1 MLNRFREKL
10 VPITTLIGN
19 NFGSLGLSPTYW
31 SMIAFAFAILSS
43 IFFGIST
50 FLSEQGIVFPSQIIA
65 SIMLL
70 ISGFF
75 DIVDGSV
82 ARVSKRASS
91 RGAFLDS
98 NFDKISEAL
107 IFIGIAIGGLSSPIL
122 AMIALSTSILV
133 SYLRARAESL
143 GIELKGVGIGER
155 AERLLI
161 LSICGFI
168 PISGSIQWGI
178 IIIII
183 LSSFSF
189 IQRFWFVLKRI

>member
-10 VPITTLIGN
+10 IPITTLIGN
-19 NFGSLGLSPTYW
+19 NFGSLGLSPTFW
-31 SMIAFAFAILSS
+31 SMIGFAFAILSS
-43 IFFGIST
+43 IFFGLT
-50 FLSEQGIVFPSQIIA
+50 NFLNQQGIEFPSQIFA
-65 SIMLL
+65 SILLL

-82 ARVSKRASS
+82 ARVMKKSTTK
-91 RGAFLDS
+91 GAFLDS

-107 IFIGIAIGGLSSPIL
+107 IFIGIAIGGLSNPIL

-143 GIELKGVGIGER
+143 DIELKGVGIGER

-168 PISGSIQWGI
+168 PISESIQWGV
-178 IIIII
+178 IIII
-183 LSSFSF
+183 LISGFSF
-189 IQRFWFVLKRI
+189 LQRFRYVLKRI

>member
-1 MLNRFREKL
+1 MLNRFREKIT
-10 VPITTLIGN
+10 PITTRIGN
-19 NFGSLGLSPTYW
+19 NFGSLGLSPTFW
-31 SMIAFAFAILSS
+31 SMIGFAFAILST
-43 IFFGIST
+43 IFFGLT
-50 FLSEQGIVFPSQIIA
+50 NFLNQQGLEFPWQVIA

-82 ARVSKRASS
+82 ARVMKKTTT

-98 NFDKISEAL
+98 NFDKVSEAL
-107 IFIGIAIGGLSSPIL
+107 ILIAIAIGGLSNPIL

-143 GIELKGVGIGER
+143 GIELKGIGVGER

-161 LSICGFI
+161 LAICGLI

-178 IIIII
+178 IIIILI
-183 LSSFSF
+183 SAFSF
-189 IQRFWFVLKRI
+189 IQRLIYVLKRI

>member
-19 NFGSLGLSPTYW
+19 NFGSLGLSPTFW

-43 IFFGIST
+43 IFFGLSN
-50 FLSEQGIVFPSQIIA
+50 FLSEQGIVFPSQIFA

-82 ARVSKRASS
+82 ARVSKRSTS

-133 SYLRARAESL
+133 SYIRARAESL

-155 AERLLI
+155 VERLLI
-161 LSICGFI
+161 LSICGLI

>member
-1 MLNRFREKL
+1 MLNRFREKIT
-10 VPITTLIGN
+10 PITTRIGN
-19 NFGSLGLSPTYW
+19 NFGSLGLSPTFW
-31 SMIAFAFAILSS
+31 SMIGFAFAILSS
-43 IFFGIST
+43 IFFGLT
-50 FLSEQGIVFPSQIIA
+50 NFLNQQGLEFPWQVIA

-82 ARVSKRASS
+82 ARVMKKTTP

-98 NFDKISEAL
+98 NFDKVSEAL
-107 IFIGIAIGGLSSPIL
+107 IFIAIAIGGLSNPIL

-143 GIELKGVGIGER
+143 GIELKGIGVGER

-161 LSICGFI
+161 LAICGLI
-168 PISGSIQWGI
+168 PISGSIQWGV
-178 IIIII
+178 IIII
-183 LSSFSF
+183 LISAFSF
-189 IQRFWFVLKRI
+189 IQRFMYVLKRI

>member
-10 VPITTLIGN
+10 IPITTLIGN
-19 NFGSLGLSPTYW
+19 NFGSLGLSPTLW
-31 SMIAFAFAILSS
+31 SMIGFAFAILSS
-43 IFFGIST
+43 IFFG
-50 FLSEQGIVFPSQIIA
+50 LSNFFNQQGIEFPSQIFA
-65 SIMLL
+65 SILLL

-82 ARVSKRASS
+82 ARVMKKSTTK
-91 RGAFLDS
+91 GAFLDS
-98 NFDKISEAL
+98 NFDKVSEAL
-107 IFIGIAIGGLSSPIL
+107 IFIGIAIGGLSNPIL

-168 PISGSIQWGI
+168 PISESIQWGV
-178 IIIII
+178 IIII
-183 LSSFSF
+183 LISGFSF
-189 IQRFWFVLKRI
+189 LQRFRYVLKRL

>member
-1 MLNRFREKL
+1 MLNRFREKIT
-10 VPITTLIGN
+10 PITTRIGN
-19 NFGSLGLSPTYW
+19 NFGSLGLSPTFW
-31 SMIAFAFAILSS
+31 SMIGFAFAILSS
-43 IFFGIST
+43 IFFGLT
-50 FLSEQGIVFPSQIIA
+50 NFLNQQGLEFPWQVIA

-82 ARVSKRASS
+82 ARVMKKTTT

-98 NFDKISEAL
+98 NLDKVSEAI
-107 IFIGIAIGGLSSPIL
+107 IFIAIAIGGLSNPIL
-122 AMIALSTSILV
+122 AMIALSTSLLV

-143 GIELKGVGIGER
+143 GIELKGVGVGER

-161 LSICGFI
+161 LAICGLI

-178 IIIII
+178 IIIILI
-183 LSSFSF
+183 SAFSF
-189 IQRFWFVLKRI
+189 IQRSMYVLKRI

>member
-1 MLNRFREKL
+1 LFNRFREKL
-10 VPITTLIGN
+10 IPLTTLIGN
-19 NFGSLGLSPTYW
+19 SFGSLGLSPTFW
-31 SMIAFAFAILSS
+31 SMTGFAFAILSS
-43 IFFGIST
+43 ILYGIT
-50 FLSEQGIVFPSQIIA
+50 NFLNQQDIEFPSQIFA

-82 ARVSKRASS
+82 AWVLKRSTAK
-91 RGAFLDS
+91 GAFLDS

-107 IFIGIAIGGLSSPIL
+107 IFIGIAIGGLSNPVI
-122 AMIALSTSILV
+122 AMIALSLSILV

-161 LSICGFI
+161 LAICGLI
-168 PISGSIQWGI
+168 PISESIQWGI
-178 IIIII
+178 IIIILI
-183 LSSFSF
+183 SGYSF
-189 IQRFWFVLKRI
+189 IQRFRYVLKRL

>member
-10 VPITTLIGN
+10 IPITTLIGN
-19 NFGSLGLSPTYW
+19 NFGSLGLSPTFW
-31 SMIAFAFAILSS
+31 SMIGFAFAVLSS
-43 IFFGIST
+43 IFFGLT
-50 FLSEQGIVFPSQIIA
+50 NFFNQQGIEFPSQIFA
-65 SIMLL
+65 SILLL

-82 ARVSKRASS
+82 ARVMKKSTTK
-91 RGAFLDS
+91 GAFLDS

-107 IFIGIAIGGLSSPIL
+107 IFIGIAIGGLSNPIL

-133 SYLRARAESL
+133 SYLRAKAESL

-168 PISGSIQWGI
+168 PISESIQWGV
-178 IIIII
+178 IIII
-183 LSSFSF
+183 LISGFSF
-189 IQRFWFVLKRI
+189 LQRFRYVLKRI

>member
-1 MLNRFREKL
+1 LLNRFREKL

-19 NFGSLGLSPTYW
+19 NFGSLGLSPTFW

-43 IFFGIST
+43 IFFGLSN
-50 FLSEQGIVFPSQIIA
+50 FLSEQGIVFPSQIFA

-82 ARVSKRASS
+82 ARVSKTSTS

-133 SYLRARAESL
+133 SYIRARAESL

-183 LSSFSF
+183 LSSISF

>member
-19 NFGSLGLSPTYW
+19 NFGSLGLSPTFW
-31 SMIAFAFAILSS
+31 SMTAFAFAILSS
-43 IFFGIST
+43 IFFGLSN
-50 FLSEQGIVFPSQIIA
+50 FLSEQGIVFASQIFA

-82 ARVSKRASS
+82 ARVSKTSTS

-133 SYLRARAESL
+133 SYIRARAESL
-143 GIELKGVGIGER
+143 GIELKGIGIGER

-161 LSICGFI
+161 LSICGLI

>member
-19 NFGSLGLSPTYW
+19 NFSSLGLSPTFW

-43 IFFGIST
+43 IFFGLSN
-50 FLSEQGIVFPSQIIA
+50 FLSEQGIVFASQIFA

-82 ARVSKRASS
+82 ARVSKTSTS

-133 SYLRARAESL
+133 SYIRARAGSL

-183 LSSFSF
+183 LSSISF

>member
-1 MLNRFREKL
+1 MLNRLREKL
-10 VPITTLIGN
+10 VPVTTLIGN
-19 NFGSLGLSPTYW
+19 SFGSLGLSPIYW

-43 IFFGIST
+43 IFFGLPK

-82 ARVSKRASS
+82 ARVSKRSTS

>member
-1 MLNRFREKL
+1 MLNRFREKIT
-10 VPITTLIGN
+10 PITTRIGN
-19 NFGSLGLSPTYW
+19 NFGSLGLSPTFW
-31 SMIAFAFAILSS
+31 SMIGFAFAILSS
-43 IFFGIST
+43 IFFGLT
-50 FLSEQGIVFPSQIIA
+50 NFLNQQGLEFPWQVIA

-82 ARVSKRASS
+82 ARVMKKTTT

-98 NFDKISEAL
+98 NFDKVSEAL
-107 IFIGIAIGGLSSPIL
+107 IFIAIAIGGLSNPIL

-143 GIELKGVGIGER
+143 GIELKGIGVGER

-161 LSICGFI
+161 LAICGLI

-178 IIIII
+178 IIIILI
-183 LSSFSF
+183 SAFSF
-189 IQRFWFVLKRI
+189 IQRFMYVLKRI

>member
-1 MLNRFREKL
+1 MLNRFREKIT
-10 VPITTLIGN
+10 PITTRIGN
-19 NFGSLGLSPTYW
+19 NFGSLGLSPTFW
-31 SMIAFAFAILSS
+31 SMIGFAFAILSS
-43 IFFGIST
+43 IFFGLT
-50 FLSEQGIVFPSQIIA
+50 NFLNQQGLEFPWQVIA

-82 ARVSKRASS
+82 ARVMKKITT

-98 NFDKISEAL
+98 NLDKVSEAI
-107 IFIGIAIGGLSSPIL
+107 IFIAIAIGGLSNPIL

-143 GIELKGVGIGER
+143 GIELKGVGVGER

-161 LSICGFI
+161 LAICGLI

-178 IIIII
+178 IIIILI
-183 LSSFSF
+183 SAFSF
-189 IQRFWFVLKRI
+189 IQRSMYVLKRI

>member
-19 NFGSLGLSPTYW
+19 NFGSLGLSPTFW
-31 SMIAFAFAILSS
+31 SMTAFAFAILSS
-43 IFFGIST
+43 IFFGLSN
-50 FLSEQGIVFPSQIIA
+50 FLSEQGIVFPSQIFA

-82 ARVSKRASS
+82 ARVSKRSTS

>member
-1 MLNRFREKL
+1 MLNRFREKIT
-10 VPITTLIGN
+10 PITTRIGN
-19 NFGSLGLSPTYW
+19 NFGSLGISPTFW
-31 SMIAFAFAILSS
+31 SMIGFAFAILSS
-43 IFFGIST
+43 IFFGLT
-50 FLSEQGIVFPSQIIA
+50 NFLNQQGLEFPWQVIA

-82 ARVSKRASS
+82 ARVMKKTTT

-98 NFDKISEAL
+98 NFDKVSEAL
-107 IFIGIAIGGLSSPIL
+107 IFIAIAIGGLSNPIL

-143 GIELKGVGIGER
+143 GIELKGIGVGER

-161 LSICGFI
+161 LAICGLI
-168 PISGSIQWGI
+168 PISGSIQWGV
-178 IIIII
+178 IIII
-183 LSSFSF
+183 LISAFSF
-189 IQRFWFVLKRI
+189 IQRFMYVLKRI

>member
-1 MLNRFREKL
+1 MLNKFREKIT
-10 VPITTLIGN
+10 PITTLIGN
-19 NFGSLGLSPTYW
+19 NFGSLGLSPTFW
-31 SMIAFAFAILSS
+31 SMIGFAFAILSS
-43 IFFGIST
+43 IFFGLT
-50 FLSEQGIVFPSQIIA
+50 NFLNQQGWEFPWQVIG

-82 ARVSKRASS
+82 ARVMKKTTT

-98 NFDKISEAL
+98 NFDKVSEAL
-107 IFIGIAIGGLSSPIL
+107 IFIAIAIGGLSNPIL

-143 GIELKGVGIGER
+143 GIELKGIGIGER

-161 LSICGFI
+161 LAICGLI
-168 PISGSIQWGI
+168 PISGSIQWGV
-178 IIIII
+178 IIII
-183 LSSFSF
+183 LISAFSF
-189 IQRFWFVLKRI
+189 IQRFMYVLKRI

>member
-1 MLNRFREKL
+1 MLNRFREKIT
-10 VPITTLIGN
+10 PITTLIGN
-19 NFGSLGLSPTYW
+19 NFGSLGLSPTFW
-31 SMIAFAFAILSS
+31 SMIGFAFAILSS
-43 IFFGIST
+43 IFFGLT
-50 FLSEQGIVFPSQIIA
+50 NFLNQQGLEFPWQVIA

-82 ARVSKRASS
+82 ARVMKKTTT

-98 NFDKISEAL
+98 NFDKVSEAL
-107 IFIGIAIGGLSSPIL
+107 IFIAIAIGGLSNPIL

-143 GIELKGVGIGER
+143 GIELKGIGVGER

-161 LSICGFI
+161 LAICGLI
-168 PISGSIQWGI
+168 PISGSIQWGV
-178 IIIII
+178 IIII
-183 LSSFSF
+183 LISAFSF
-189 IQRFWFVLKRI
+189 IQRFMYVLKRI

>member
-1 MLNRFREKL
+1 MLNRLREKL

-19 NFGSLGLSPTYW
+19 NFGSLGLSPTFW

-43 IFFGIST
+43 IFFGLSN

-82 ARVSKRASS
+82 ARVSKRATS

-133 SYLRARAESL
+133 SYLRARAESM

>member
-1 MLNRFREKL
+1 MLNRFREKIT
-10 VPITTLIGN
+10 PITTRIGN
-19 NFGSLGLSPTYW
+19 NFGSLGLSPTFW
-31 SMIAFAFAILSS
+31 SMIGFAFAIISS
-43 IFFGIST
+43 IFFGLT
-50 FLSEQGIVFPSQIIA
+50 NFLNQQGLEFPWQVIA

-82 ARVSKRASS
+82 ARVMKKTTT

-98 NFDKISEAL
+98 NFDKVSEAL
-107 IFIGIAIGGLSSPIL
+107 ILIAIAIGGLSNPIL

-143 GIELKGVGIGER
+143 GIELKGIGIGER

-161 LSICGFI
+161 LAICGLI

-178 IIIII
+178 IIIILI
-183 LSSFSF
+183 SAFSF
-189 IQRFWFVLKRI
+189 IQRLMYVLKRI

>member
-19 NFGSLGLSPTYW
+19 NFGSLGLSPTFW

-43 IFFGIST
+43 IFFGLSN
-50 FLSEQGIVFPSQIIA
+50 FLSEQGIVFPSQIFA

-82 ARVSKRASS
+82 ARVSKRSTS

-133 SYLRARAESL
+133 SYIRARAESL

-168 PISGSIQWGI
+168 PLSGSIQWGI

>member
-1 MLNRFREKL
+1 MLNRFRQKL
-10 VPITTLIGN
+10 IPITTLIGN
-19 NFGSLGLSPTYW
+19 SFGSLGLSPTFW
-31 SMIAFAFAILSS
+31 SIIGFAFAILSS
-43 IFFGIST
+43 IFFGLT
-50 FLSEQGIVFPSQIIA
+50 NFLNQQGMEFPSQIFA
-65 SIMLL
+65 SILLL

-82 ARVSKRASS
+82 ARVMKKSTTK
-91 RGAFLDS
+91 GAFLDS
-98 NFDKISEAL
+98 NFDKVSEAL
-107 IFIGIAIGGLSSPIL
+107 IFIGIAIGGLSNPIL

-168 PISGSIQWGI
+168 PISESIQWGV
-178 IIIII
+178 IIII
-183 LSSFSF
+183 LISGFSF
-189 IQRFWFVLKRI
+189 LQRFRYVLKRI

>member
-1 MLNRFREKL
+1 MLNRFREKIT
-10 VPITTLIGN
+10 PITTRIGN
-19 NFGSLGLSPTYW
+19 NFGSLGLSPTFW
-31 SMIAFAFAILSS
+31 SMIGFAFAILSS
-43 IFFGIST
+43 IFFGLT
-50 FLSEQGIVFPSQIIA
+50 NFLNQQGLEFPWQVIA

-82 ARVSKRASS
+82 ARVMKKTTT

-98 NFDKISEAL
+98 NFDKVSEAL
-107 IFIGIAIGGLSSPIL
+107 IFIAIAMGGLSNPIL

-143 GIELKGVGIGER
+143 GIELKGIGVGER

-161 LSICGFI
+161 LAICGLI
-168 PISGSIQWGI
+168 PISGSIQWGV
-178 IIIII
+178 IIII
-183 LSSFSF
+183 LISAFSF
-189 IQRFWFVLKRI
+189 IQRFMYVLKRI

>member
-10 VPITTLIGN
+10 IPITTLIGN
-19 NFGSLGLSPTYW
+19 NFGSLGLSPTFW
-31 SMIAFAFAILSS
+31 SMIGFAFAILSS
-43 IFFGIST
+43 VFFGLT
-50 FLSEQGIVFPSQIIA
+50 NFLNQQGIEFPSQIFA
-65 SIMLL
+65 SILLL

-82 ARVSKRASS
+82 ARVMKKSS
-91 RGAFLDS
+91 TKGAFLDS
-98 NFDKISEAL
+98 NFDKVSEAL
-107 IFIGIAIGGLSSPIL
+107 IFIGIAIGGLSNPIL

-133 SYLRARAESL
+133 SYLRAKAESL

-168 PISGSIQWGI
+168 PISDSIQWGV
-178 IIIII
+178 IIII
-183 LSSFSF
+183 LISGFSF
-189 IQRFWFVLKRI
+189 LQRFRYVLKRI

>member
-1 MLNRFREKL
+1 MLNRFREKIT
-10 VPITTLIGN
+10 PITTLIGN
-19 NFGSLGLSPTYW
+19 NFGSLGLSPTFW
-31 SMIAFAFAILSS
+31 SMIGFAFAILSS
-43 IFFGIST
+43 IFFGLT
-50 FLSEQGIVFPSQIIA
+50 NFLNQQGLEFPWQVIA

-82 ARVSKRASS
+82 ARVMKKTTT

-98 NFDKISEAL
+98 NFDKVSEAL
-107 IFIGIAIGGLSSPIL
+107 IFIAIAIGGLSNPIL

-143 GIELKGVGIGER
+143 GIELKGIGVGER

-161 LSICGFI
+161 LAICGLI
-168 PISGSIQWGI
+168 PISGSIQWGV
-178 IIIII
+178 IIII
-183 LSSFSF
+183 LISAFTF
-189 IQRFWFVLKRI
+189 IQRFMYVLKRI

>member
-10 VPITTLIGN
+10 IPITTLIGN
-19 NFGSLGLSPTYW
+19 NFGSLGLSPTFW
-31 SMIAFAFAILSS
+31 SMIGFAFAILSS
-43 IFFGIST
+43 IFFGLT
-50 FLSEQGIVFPSQIIA
+50 NFLNQQGIEFPSQIFA
-65 SIMLL
+65 SILLL

-82 ARVSKRASS
+82 ARVMKKSTTK
-91 RGAFLDS
+91 GAFLDS

-107 IFIGIAIGGLSSPIL
+107 IFIGIAIGGLSNPIL

-143 GIELKGVGIGER
+143 GMELKGVGIGER

-168 PISGSIQWGI
+168 PISESIQWGV
-178 IIIII
+178 IIII
-183 LSSFSF
+183 LISGFSF
-189 IQRFWFVLKRI
+189 LQRFRYVLKRI